1 MTINIILAEQQL
13 LGLRE
18 ERLLAAKSP
27 RMASAV
33 FKDAS
38 GAPARAP
45 EPDHTY
51 ACAAVTTQ
59 RTRVYRRTAGVNKKD
74 KR

>member
-13 LGLRE
+13 LGHRE

-45 EPDHTY
+45 EPDHTLGQRRGH
-51 ACAAVTTQ
+51 ACTDAQQAFT
-59 RTRVYRRTAGVNKKD
+59 RRTSD
-74 KR
+74 ER